1 MSFSLYGIRQININ
15 KSSGDFFLGGK
26 NLPWPVAMLS
36 IVATETSVLTFISLP
51 GLAYRGEWF
60 FLQLAFGY
68 IIGRVL
74 VSIFLLPAYF
84 KGGIISI
91 YEVIGDRFGL
101 LFQKIASLIFLATR
115 VLADGVRFLA
125 TAVVVQVITG
135 WSIEL
140 AVLVIG
146 VITLLYTLS
155 GGIRTVMWIDSIQFV
170 LYLFGGLISIFVA
183 LNYLDFNFG
192 SIIRDLSNSN
202 KMKIFNFMY
211 MAVIKINNPITI

>member
-1 MSFSLYGIRQININ
+1 MASNSSFPIFVFSTFKLLRPLCASKTRTIGFEFIN
-15 KSSGDFFLGGK
+15 
-26 NLPWPVAMLS
+26 
-36 IVATETSVLTFISLP
+36 
-51 GLAYRGEWF
+51 
-60 FLQLAFGY
+60 
-68 IIGRVL
+68 L
-74 VSIFLLPAYF
+74 VNIFLLPAYF

-101 LFQKIASLIFLATR
+101 LFQKIASLIFLVTR

-170 LYLFGGLISIFVA
+170 LY
-183 LNYLDFNFG
+183 
-192 SIIRDLSNSN
+192 
-202 KMKIFNFMY
+202 
-211 MAVIKINNPITI
+211 